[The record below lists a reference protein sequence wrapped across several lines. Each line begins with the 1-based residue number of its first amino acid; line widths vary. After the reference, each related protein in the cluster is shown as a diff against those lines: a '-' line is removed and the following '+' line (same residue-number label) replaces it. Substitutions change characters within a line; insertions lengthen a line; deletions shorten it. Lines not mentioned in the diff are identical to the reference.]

1 MMAFKVVNMTRQ
13 DLEAVLE
20 ELPVDDV
27 EIHEI

>member
-1 MMAFKVVNMTRQ
+1 MAFKVVDMTRQ

-27 EIHEI
+27 DIREI

>member
-1 MMAFKVVNMTRQ
+1 MMAFKVVDMTRE